1 MTRGMMRTAV
11 LGWSFT
17 VALLGACSVR
27 CWVRIRLMSPI
38 RTGRLRPM
46 QRPEE
51 TRWLTSL
58 RLPRGVRSFFCV
70 TVPNAMART
79 ELES

>member
-17 VALLGACSVR
+17 VVLLGAV
-27 CWVRIRLMSPI
+27 L
-38 RTGRLRPM
+38 G
-46 QRPEE
+46 QN
-51 TRWLTSL
+51 TSYEPDPHWQAPADAAARGNPL
-58 RLPRGVRSFFCV
+58 AHKPQAAAGVRSSSCV